1 MSCQKDRELVQGLRR
16 QGYRLTPQRRTVI
29 DTIVHSQ
36 GHLDAEAI
44 FLQALAQRPGLH
56 RSTVYRT
63 LDFMV
68 GLGLVAGADLGEG
81 RVRYHFRDQG
91 HHHHLVC
98 QACGGIVELEEAA
111 LNPLAESLLRDK
123 GFAVELSHLALFG
136 RCVSCRQEAS

>member
-36 GHLDAEAI
+36 GHLDAEDI
-44 FLQALAQRPGLH
+44 FRRALGQRPGLS

-63 LDFMV
+63 LEFLE

-98 QACGGIVELEEAA
+98 QVCGGVVELEEAA
-111 LNPLAESLLRDK
+111 LLPLKASLLRDT

-136 RCVSCRQEAS
+136 RCASCRQEAS